1 MLLAHDVV
9 RIVEVAKLM
18 QQHHQWHH
26 ERGSHGTGRSW
37 KWARLIHRACR
48 HSFTPEPSDD
58 YHLRSFLSVLD
69 QQASNNVSFALEV
82 GSFFQYGRKPWRTSA
97 PTLTVLLSAA

>member
-1 MLLAHDVV
+1 MLPAYDVV
-9 RIVEVAKLM
+9 RIVEVAEC
-18 QQHHQWHH
+18 HH

-37 KWARLIHRACR
+37 KWARIIHRACR